1 MFIAFTILYSSR
13 DPPLCKNLVLELVD
27 VGLIHT
33 RDNLRNLEAFLL
45 SKVCKDV
52 AIEPSLLPVTEEEF
66 ELDDEDDDSRLNAKA
81 KGGYQQGQTGFLDII
96 STRSQTKFPPLER
109 SFARDENE
117 KRAYNRRVL
126 EIEHSA
132 VTPLVFT

>member
-1 MFIAFTILYSSR
+1 MHICFIAFTIFYSSR

-27 VGLIHT
+27 GGLIHT
-33 RDNLRNLEAFLL
+33 RRDNLRNLEAFLL
-45 SKVCKDV
+45 LQ
-52 AIEPSLLPVTEEEF
+52 PSLLPVTEEEF

-96 STRSQTKFPPLER
+96 STRSQTKFPQLER
-109 SFARDENE
+109 SFARHENE